1 MSEDTIGSSPAER
14 VVTLSGDYDV
24 RRARELK
31 QVLIAGRDSTPVA
44 VDCAGVRFM
53 DSTGL
58 KALIEARIEL
68 IERGSRLT
76 LRSVPDSLRMLF
88 EVTGLA
94 ASYLDSE

>member
-1 MSEDTIGSSPAER
+1 MNHDAIGESPAER

-31 QVLIAGRDSTPVA
+31 QVLIAGRGSTPVS
-44 VDCAGVRFM
+44 VDCAGVGFM

-68 IERGSRLT
+68 IERGSQLT
-76 LRSVPDSLRMLF
+76 LHSVPDSLRMLF

-94 ASYLDSE
+94 ASYLDAD

>member
-1 MSEDTIGSSPAER
+1 MNYDAIGESPGER

-31 QVLIAGRDSTPVA
+31 QVLIAGRDSTPVS
-44 VDCAGVRFM
+44 VDCAGVGFM

-68 IERGSRLT
+68 IERGSQLT
-76 LRSVPDSLRMLF
+76 LHSVPDSLRMLF

-94 ASYLDSE
+94 ASYLDAD

>member
-1 MSEDTIGSSPAER
+1 MDEDTIGGSPAER

-24 RRARELK
+24 RRSRELK
-31 QVLIAGRDSTPVA
+31 QVLIAGRDATPVSA
-44 VDCAGVRFM
+44 DCAEVRFM

-76 LRSVPDSLRMLF
+76 LHRVPDSLRRLF

-94 ASYLDSE
+94 ASYLDPE

>member
-1 MSEDTIGSSPAER
+1 
-14 VVTLSGDYDV
+14 
-24 RRARELK
+24 
-31 QVLIAGRDSTPVA
+31 
-44 VDCAGVRFM
+44 M

>member
-1 MSEDTIGSSPAER
+1 MNAEAIGGSPAER

-31 QVLIAGRDSTPVA
+31 QVLIAGRDATPVCA
-44 VDCAGVRFM
+44 DCAAVRFM

-68 IERGSRLT
+68 IERGSQLT

-94 ASYLDSE
+94 ASYLDPG